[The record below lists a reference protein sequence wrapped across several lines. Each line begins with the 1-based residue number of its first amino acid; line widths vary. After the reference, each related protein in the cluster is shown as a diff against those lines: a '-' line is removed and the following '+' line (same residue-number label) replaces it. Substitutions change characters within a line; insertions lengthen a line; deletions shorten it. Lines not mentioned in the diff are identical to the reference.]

1 MGWKFDE
8 RHEIENR
15 GCWKYSKVGKVR
27 RVYIFWKSCLTNE
40 FWLIWLSLNASRV
53 FSRIRKT
60 LASSEIK
67 RYINKVEILVPKD
80 AKRKSEQRCQ
90 IRASRSLR
98 WFLRDREK
106 KINLFSSSKE
116 ISNNLYFR
124 SPKIIILH
132 ITSNPYL
139 SNTLCTLPLCFIF
152 TKCSRSPNV
161 IPFESLISRYLE

>member
-1 MGWKFDE
+1 MKIW
-8 RHEIENR
+8 RTSRNR
-15 GCWKYSKVGKVR
+15 EQRMLKVFAKVGKVR

-60 LASSEIK
+60 SSEIK

-116 ISNNLYFR
+116 ISNNLYFLF
-124 SPKIIILH
+124 SQNNNITYYLKSLSLQHPVHVASLFYLH
-132 ITSNPYL
+132 Q
-139 SNTLCTLPLCFIF
+139 
-152 TKCSRSPNV
+152 V
-161 IPFESLISRYLE
+161 